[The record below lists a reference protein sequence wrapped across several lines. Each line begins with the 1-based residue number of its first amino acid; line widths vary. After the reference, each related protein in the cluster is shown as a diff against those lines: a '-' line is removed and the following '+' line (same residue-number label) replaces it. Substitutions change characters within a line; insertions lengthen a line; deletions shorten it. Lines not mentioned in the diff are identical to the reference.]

1 MNALRVCTR
10 MGALFLCF
18 AVTGCFPISAAEVVL
33 PEQHVVASPL
43 EEDVFSPGAVTVVR
57 PEEMQG
63 EQKNLP
69 DLLKRVPGL
78 HVVEARG
85 RGAYTVAS
93 VRGSTSAQVAV
104 YIDGTLAN
112 LGSEAAVDLS
122 AIPVDD
128 VERIEVYRGY
138 IPSRFNRAAMGGVI
152 NIVTRKPKGSEASL
166 TLGVSSYG
174 GARSG
179 LFWSRPLGGGAFSL
193 GVAHERSDGDFA
205 YWNDNDTPYTP
216 EDDYEAKRRNNSFSR
231 TNLLMKWEDESWHA
245 RFSWRED
252 DRALPLPAPGFDRPG
267 AQEPRG
273 AELDTRQWSLA
284 VGRRRNSGDV
294 EWGWRAEWLDQKKT
308 YDDPDDVIGG
318 WGERHNEYRAQRAG
332 FAVDASLPI
341 GESHFAELLIDYS
354 RETLDVRGD
363 IVQGLGGLDSFAQ
376 ESLNIHLQDT
386 IALDGTGNFLLTPV
400 LRWNVNDGEGKLSWG
415 AGVIR
420 ELENGWSWRASF
432 GSYNRA
438 PNLYERYG
446 DGASIR
452 PAPDLSWEE
461 GTQADVGVQWRGEVG
476 DLLLAAGA
484 TFFARRSNDLI
495 EFVMTSPRYGVYQ
508 NVGEAR
514 VRGVELESSVER
526 GAWGLFASCTWMDAV
541 NETPGDYRQGKRL
554 PNRPEWEGLLR
565 LSRTLSGGRGS
576 LFTEFRYIGE
586 MYFDSAETIRSGN
599 LFTVGVGGKYDLADG
614 LRVVAGV
621 DDLFDQGPETLR
633 LGGGSGPD
641 RTLYYPLQGRTL
653 YLTLHWDF

>member
-1 MNALRVCTR
+1 MNAMRVCTR
-10 MGALFLCF
+10 MGALFFCL

-43 EEDVFSPGAVTVVR
+43 EEEVFSPGAVTVVR
-57 PEEMQG
+57 PKEMQG

-138 IPSRFNRAAMGGVI
+138 VPSRFNRAAMGGVI

-179 LFWSRPLGGGAFSL
+179 LFWSRPLRGGAFSL

-284 VGRRRNSGDV
+284 VGRRRNAGDV

-400 LRWNVNDGEGKLSWG
+400 LRWNVNDGEGKFSWG

-461 GTQADVGVQWRGEVG
+461 GTQADVRRSVARRGRRSSPRRRRDVLCQAFERPDRIRDDEPPLRCVPEYRRGARAGRRAGVERRTGSVGTFRLVYLDGRGER
-476 DLLLAAGA
+476 D
-484 TFFARRSNDLI
+484 ARRLQAG
-495 EFVMTSPRYGVYQ
+495 EATSQSSGMGGPSQAFQNSLRRKGQSLYGVS
-508 NVGEAR
+508 
-514 VRGVELESSVER
+514 L
-526 GAWGLFASCTWMDAV
+526 
-541 NETPGDYRQGKRL
+541 YRRDV
-554 PNRPEWEGLLR
+554 LR
-565 LSRTLSGGRGS
+565 QRRN
-576 LFTEFRYIGE
+576 
-586 MYFDSAETIRSGN
+586 D
-599 LFTVGVGGKYDLADG
+599 
-614 LRVVAGV
+614 
-621 DDLFDQGPETLR
+621 P
-633 LGGGSGPD
+633 LG
-641 RTLYYPLQGRTL
+641 
-653 YLTLHWDF
+653 